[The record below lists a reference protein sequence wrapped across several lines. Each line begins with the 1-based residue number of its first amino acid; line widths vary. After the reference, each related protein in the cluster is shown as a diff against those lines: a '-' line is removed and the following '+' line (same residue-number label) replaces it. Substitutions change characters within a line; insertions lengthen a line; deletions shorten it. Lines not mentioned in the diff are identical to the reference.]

1 MTTAPLTPQDVF
13 STIPSDHRGTF
24 VRLAEQRAKLPEG
37 LGPEHEARF
46 NALQERRAAAEAARA
61 QRAAAESL
69 PPSPEQLLKAEEEE
83 IARLEREEAD
93 AAAWQSARQKYG
105 KGRVAMVPTPLGAII
120 LRVMSLVEQDT
131 SGQRINALDDI
142 GQRNAVGRE
151 VTLDT
156 VVHPVRD
163 KAREITTTFPGLWV
177 RLYQARDALAVGEG
191 EKLQGKA

>member
-1 MTTAPLTPQDVF
+1 MTT
-13 STIPSDHRGTF
+13 PSLSPIET
-24 VRLAEQRAKLPEG
+24 KLPEG
-37 LGPEHEARF
+37 LGHEHEARF

-120 LRVMSLVEQDT
+120 LRVMSLGEQDT
-131 SGQRINALDDI
+131 SGQRINALDDA
-142 GQRNAVGRE
+142 GQKNTVARE

-156 VVHPVRD
+156 VVHPSRD
-163 KAREITTTFPGLWV
+163 KVREITTTFPGLWV